1 MATAIATEKKNVTGA
16 AAKNVGRI
24 VQVIGP
30 VLDIEFEGGHLPAI
44 YNAVR
49 VRLPGTNGAA
59 DVDIIAEV
67 EQHLGEGR
75 VRTVAMKPT
84 DGLQRGMEAIDLG
97 APITV
102 PVGPATLGRVLNV
115 LGEPVDYPDR
125 AVVSEHQWPIHRSAP
140 SLEEQS
146 TALAHGLPRRPLVL
160 GGCCCAH
167 VGAIRGLAARHDRL
181 AVVWLD
187 AHGDL
192 NTPETSPSGNLWG
205 MPLRMAIDEGSVR
218 TEDVALVGARDL
230 DLPEQEYVAEHG
242 IDDDLARALRDTDAA
257 YVALDVDVL
266 EPGSV
271 SCFMPAP
278 GGPEVADVERLLLE
292 IASRRRVAGMGLTG
306 LAPGADPAVLARF
319 AAMAG
324 L

>member
-1 MATAIATEKKNVTGA
+1 MSALRARCPHCRTLTAVALDDGYECPSCGAVFAAGLVRVPRAWGAGGEAMAQAAATE
-16 AAKNVGRI
+16 
-24 VQVIGP
+24 
-30 VLDIEFEGGHLPAI
+30 LPYPEAL
-44 YNAVR
+44 V
-49 VRLPGTNGAA
+49 
-59 DVDIIAEV
+59 V
-67 EQHLGEGR
+67 E
-75 VRTVAMKPT
+75 
-84 DGLQRGMEAIDLG
+84 
-97 APITV
+97 
-102 PVGPATLGRVLNV
+102 
-115 LGEPVDYPDR
+115 R
-125 AVVSEHQWPIHRSAP
+125 A
-140 SLEEQS
+140 SLEDQS
-146 TALAHGLPRRPLVL
+146 TTLAHGLPTRPLVL

-230 DLPEQEYVAEHG
+230 DPPEQEYVAEHG

>member
-1 MATAIATEKKNVTGA
+1 MSALRARCPHCRTLTAVALDDGYECHSCGAVFAAGLVRVPRAWGAGGEAMAQAAATE
-16 AAKNVGRI
+16 
-24 VQVIGP
+24 
-30 VLDIEFEGGHLPAI
+30 LPYPEAL
-44 YNAVR
+44 V
-49 VRLPGTNGAA
+49 
-59 DVDIIAEV
+59 V
-67 EQHLGEGR
+67 E
-75 VRTVAMKPT
+75 
-84 DGLQRGMEAIDLG
+84 
-97 APITV
+97 
-102 PVGPATLGRVLNV
+102 
-115 LGEPVDYPDR
+115 R
-125 AVVSEHQWPIHRSAP
+125 A
-140 SLEEQS
+140 SLEDQS
-146 TALAHGLPRRPLVL
+146 TTLAHGLPTRPLVL

-230 DLPEQEYVAEHG
+230 DPPEQEYVAEHG

-278 GGPEVADVERLLLE
+278 GGPEVADVDRLLLE

>member
-1 MATAIATEKKNVTGA
+1 MSALRARCPHCRTLTAVALDDGYECHSCGAVFAAGLVRVPRAWGAGGEAMAQAAATE
-16 AAKNVGRI
+16 
-24 VQVIGP
+24 
-30 VLDIEFEGGHLPAI
+30 LPYPEAL
-44 YNAVR
+44 V
-49 VRLPGTNGAA
+49 
-59 DVDIIAEV
+59 V
-67 EQHLGEGR
+67 E
-75 VRTVAMKPT
+75 
-84 DGLQRGMEAIDLG
+84 
-97 APITV
+97 
-102 PVGPATLGRVLNV
+102 
-115 LGEPVDYPDR
+115 R
-125 AVVSEHQWPIHRSAP
+125 A
-140 SLEEQS
+140 SLEDQS
-146 TALAHGLPRRPLVL
+146 TTLAHGLPTRPLVL
-160 GGCCCAH
+160 GGCCCAP

-230 DLPEQEYVAEHG
+230 DPPEQEYVAEHG